1 MYYVQIQLEENPR
14 DAIAQSLFFKHILN
28 SYKTNSLYHYFSNI
42 FQTVKKLKVCV
53 DFKFSRSLFSLRFKM
68 SPSRE
73 LGEKASFVFILIFP
87 FDNSL
92 IIITSLH
99 YAAASK
105 SIPLYLVLQHAFDN
119 SFIII
124 PLLNSNSLHLI
135 KFTFNNISI

>member
-1 MYYVQIQLEENPR
+1 MKLIIVKYI
-14 DAIAQSLFFKHILN
+14 IN
-28 SYKTNSLYHYFSNI
+28 SYKINSLYHYFSNI
-42 FQTVKKLKVCV
+42 FETVIKLKVCV
-53 DFKFSRSLFSLRFKM
+53 DFQISRSLFSLRFKM

-105 SIPLYLVLQHAFDN
+105 SIPVYLPTC
-119 SFIII
+119 I
-124 PLLNSNSLHLI
+124 
-135 KFTFNNISI
+135 